1 MYPKPDRSN
10 NTVNNYKTEEKPY
23 IDIGWDEGFFSDAR
37 PYRAECWAEDGCTM
51 LTFFFST
58 NGLETASQSQ
68 LVELLE
74 KEGLIEF
81 TSEESYV
88 GAMPITDGSENDMWS
103 VSIVVGDDDNLYV
116 KDRVKLRPYS

>member
-1 MYPKPDRSN
+1 
-10 NTVNNYKTEEKPY
+10 
-23 IDIGWDEGFFSDAR
+23 
-37 PYRAECWAEDGCTM
+37 M

-68 LVELLE
+68 LVDLLE

-88 GAMPITDGSENDMWS
+88 GAMPITDGSGNDMWS